1 MDWNSIWAGVAVGI
15 TLVGMLFAAVV
26 FLISQNQKVNDA
38 KFSAIDDN
46 YKHLDNKLNELLSNQ
61 RDNETKIE
69 NSLQRIHERIDEVLD
84 KMENKFVTKNECTV
98 LHDMKRGG
106 VI

>member
-15 TLVGMLFAAVV
+15 TLVGMLFAAVI

-38 KFSAIDDN
+38 KFVSIDEN
-46 YKHLDNKLNELLSNQ
+46 YKHLENKMNELLTNQ
-61 RDNETKIE
+61 RQNETKIE
-69 NSLQRIHERIDEVLD
+69 QSLQRMHERIDEVLE
-84 KMENKFVTKNECTV
+84 KMENRYVTKNECSV

-106 VI
+106 MI